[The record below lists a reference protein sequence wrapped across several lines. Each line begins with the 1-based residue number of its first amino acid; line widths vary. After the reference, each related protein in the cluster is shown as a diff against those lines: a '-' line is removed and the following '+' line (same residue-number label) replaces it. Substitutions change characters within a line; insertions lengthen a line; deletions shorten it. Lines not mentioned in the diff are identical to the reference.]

1 MKVIA
6 ASRRDW
12 ELRCDPRVG
21 GGREVVDLYIGCFAD
36 RIFIWLSLIILVSI
50 IFLVKFLTFQLLFLF
65 EMFILALFT
74 FIKKPALTA

>member
-1 MKVIA
+1 M
-6 ASRRDW
+6 
-12 ELRCDPRVG
+12 RCDPRAG

-50 IFLVKFLTFQLLFLF
+50 IFFVKFLTFQLLFLF

-74 FIKKPALTA
+74 FIKKPVLTA